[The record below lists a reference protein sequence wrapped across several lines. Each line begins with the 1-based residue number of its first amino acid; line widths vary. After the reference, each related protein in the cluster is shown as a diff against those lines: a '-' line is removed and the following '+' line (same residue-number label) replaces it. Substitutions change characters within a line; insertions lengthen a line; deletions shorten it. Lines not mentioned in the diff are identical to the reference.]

1 MSTNTVTIIVTGIL
15 AIIGSM
21 TLGYGMVKF
30 WFFLSIV
37 QHDEKTNPIIRKL
50 LKPIDL
56 LVVYEPPAKNYKK
69 KIQDLT
75 RNLSVASSEVDN
87 IVKEMT
93 AVSQERELAVNK
105 LEKKIDELSS
115 REQVLKTKIKDLEQ
129 IPLPVAEH
137 FNKLLEKGEKG
148 SAFRDYF
155 LFFMGVIIS
164 IAITIVFR
172 LLGF

>member
-1 MSTNTVTIIVTGIL
+1 
-15 AIIGSM
+15 
-21 TLGYGMVKF
+21 
-30 WFFLSIV
+30 
-37 QHDEKTNPIIRKL
+37 
-50 LKPIDL
+50 
-56 LVVYEPPAKNYKK
+56 
-69 KIQDLT
+69 
-75 RNLSVASSEVDN
+75 
-87 IVKEMT
+87 MT

-148 SAFRDYF
+148 SASRDYF

-172 LLGF
+172 LLGY